1 MKTKL
6 LKKLVVL
13 TAVCGLSLLWT
24 AEPMAAG
31 SAGASDKVVAT
42 VKEEPIRASELAEHV
57 AATKLPREE
66 ALNDLIEQKLLRS
79 AAQANGISAP
89 AGRWSLAERD
99 VIEAALVK
107 ALPLPIQ
114 PYIGEL
120 VVDHAYL
127 KVSGDEKERQAGLA
141 LMERLRVMVVA
152 GATIPAAFNQMQVD
166 GSNWHI
172 GDHEEYPASAL
183 PEETR
188 QLPPGGLSSVL
199 AGSDGYNLFMVYERK
214 IPVDEIR
221 LAVRIYLLEK
231 TGELVNVV
239 EE

>member
-1 MKTKL
+1 MKTKRIGKFLVLVAACCLPL
-6 LKKLVVL
+6 LL
-13 TAVCGLSLLWT
+13 A

-31 SAGASDKVVAT
+31 SDAAGDKIVAT
-42 VKEEPIRASELAEHV
+42 VKEEPVRASELV
-57 AATKLPREE
+57 AYINASKLPPVE

-79 AAQANGISAP
+79 AAQANGINVP
-89 AGRWSLAERD
+89 AGRWNLEERD
-99 VIEAALVK
+99 RIEAALVK
-107 ALPLPIQ
+107 ALPLPI
-114 PYIGEL
+114 PAHVGEL

-127 KVSGDEKERQAGLA
+127 KIGTDEKEQKTGLE
-141 LMERLRVMVVA
+141 LMEKLRTMVVE
-152 GATIPAAFNQMQVD
+152 GATIPEAFSQLQVD

-172 GDHEEYPASAL
+172 GDHEEYPATVL
-183 PEETR
+183 PDEVR

-199 AGSDGYNLFMVYERK
+199 AASDGYNLFKLYERK

-231 TGELVNVV
+231 TGELVNIV

>member
-1 MKTKL
+1 MKILRFVKFM
-6 LKKLVVL
+6 VL
-13 TAVCGLSLLWT
+13 MAACCLSLLC
-24 AEPMAAG
+24 AADLMAAG
-31 SAGASDKVVAT
+31 SDAAGDKVVAT
-42 VKEEPIRASELAEHV
+42 VKDEPVRASELAAHI
-57 AATKLPREE
+57 AATQLPRDE
-66 ALNDLIEQKLLRS
+66 ALTDLIEQKLLRT
-79 AAQANGISAP
+79 AAQANGITAP
-89 AGRWSLAERD
+89 AGRWTQAERD
-99 VIEAALVK
+99 GIEAALVK
-107 ALPLPIQ
+107 ALPLAIQ

-127 KVSGDEKERQAGLA
+127 KVTGDEKAQKAGLA
-141 LMERLRVMVVA
+141 LMERLRTMMA
-152 GATIPAAFNQMQVD
+152 DGATIPAAFNQLQVD

-183 PEETR
+183 PDETR

-199 AGSDGYNLFMVYERK
+199 AGSDGYNLFKVYERK

-231 TGELVNVV
+231 TGELVNII